1 MPSGPTIWSDATWAP
16 DYGTYYD
23 NYRST
28 SGIAVSGNSDGSN
41 LLSWNANRQP
51 IVALSSSESEWYAA
65 AEAAKDAAYVKDLF
79 QNFGLPNQNPT
90 TLFCDNQS
98 TIKQSMNKIDARNS
112 RHIGMRAHYLRFQCH
127 SGRLHLQF
135 IPSQEQLADAM
146 TKLLPMSTH
155 EKLRKSMGVMRRSE
169 FMPVPVTSH

>member
-1 MPSGPTIWSDATWAP
+1 M
-16 DYGTYYD
+16 
-23 NYRST
+23 
-28 SGIAVSGNSDGSN
+28 
-41 LLSWNANRQP
+41 
-51 IVALSSSESEWYAA
+51 ALSSSESEWYAA
-65 AEAAKDAAYVKDLF
+65 AEAAKDAAYIKDLF

-146 TKLLPMSTH
+146 TKLLPMPTH